1 MKNFLFSFRPRLLA
15 AVLFLPPILSSCDAF
30 LPPSEDGRIEVSFIE
45 DLFLQT
51 RATTQAALDTNKFT
65 LSVTSSKGS
74 VLYDGPYGSAPQSIL
89 AAAGTYT
96 VAALSGEFKTP
107 AFSAPQYGDSQQV
120 TVKSGQV
127 SRVQLVCRQLNAGVR
142 LKIASTFL
150 SAYPNG
156 SMHLKCDAGKLMYS
170 YSEKRF
176 AYFPPGKVSLVLSD
190 GGTDKT
196 LLTRDLAARDMLTLD
211 ISVAASSASPSGSSE
226 PGGIT
231 VKVDTTLNWRS
242 ESYTIGGD
250 SGKGKDANG
259 AMSVPE
265 AKQHIGDEDVWVYGY
280 IVGGDLSS
288 SKASFKA
295 PFSSRTNLVIAARAG
310 TTDKSACLSV
320 QLQKGEI
327 RDALNLVDHPE
338 NLGCT
343 VFLQGDLVEA
353 YYGIPGLQ
361 NLTDYKIQ

>member
-1 MKNFLFSFRPRLLA
+1 MKNFFLSFRARLLA
-15 AVLFLPPILSSCDAF
+15 ALLSLLPALSSCDAF
-30 LPPSEDGRIEVSFIE
+30 LPLSEDGSIEISFIE

-51 RATTQAALDTNKFT
+51 RASTPTVPDTNKFT
-65 LSVTSSKGS
+65 LTVTGSKGS

-127 SRVQLVCRQLNAGVR
+127 SRVQLVCRQLNAGIR

-150 SAYPNG
+150 TAYPNG

-211 ISVAASSASPSGSSE
+211 ISVAASSASPSGSTE

-231 VKVDTTLNWRS
+231 IKVDTTLNWRS

-327 RDALNLVDHPE
+327 RDALNLVDHPD
-338 NLGCT
+338 NLGRT

-361 NLTDYKIQ
+361 NLTDYKLE